1 MRRKDRQM
9 DKEFALKV
17 IDESQY
23 ASLGLVTDTGVML
36 RVLSVVRKDSRLYF
50 HSATKGSKV
59 DAFKDGQEVEL
70 TFVARAQVPNLFSRE
85 EIKEL
90 IDQGQASQ
98 LLSKVFTSEFSSA
111 MVRGSL
117 RRVTDKK
124 EIEEALRIIGEKY
137 TPDMMEFIEIAVE
150 ISRDRVAI
158 FAVEIE
164 DIMAKRKMFDD
175 EGEEMKWGRK
185 S

>member
-1 MRRKDRQM
+1 M
-9 DKEFALKV
+9 
-17 IDESQY
+17 
-23 ASLGLVTDTGVML
+23 
-36 RVLSVVRKDSRLYF
+36 
-50 HSATKGSKV
+50 
-59 DAFKDGQEVEL
+59 EL
-70 TFVARAQVPNLFSRE
+70 TFVARAEVSNLFSRE

>member
-9 DKEFALKV
+9 DEEFALKV

-23 ASLGLVTDTGVML
+23 ASLGLVTESGVML
-36 RVLSVVRKDSRLYF
+36 RVLSVARKDRKLYF
-50 HSATKGSKV
+50 HSANKGSKL
-59 DAFKDGQEVEL
+59 DAFKDGIEVEL
-70 TFVARAQVPNLFSRE
+70 TFVARARVPELYSKE

-90 IDQGQASQ
+90 IDQGHSSQ
-98 LLSKVFTSEFSSA
+98 LLTKVFTTEFSSA

-117 RRVTDKK
+117 RRVNSEE
-124 EIEEALRIIGEKY
+124 EIKEALRIIGEKY
-137 TPDMMEFIEIAVE
+137 TPEWMEFIDIAIDLSKDVLA
-150 ISRDRVAI
+150 V

-164 DIMAKRKMFDD
+164 DIKAKRKKFD
-175 EGEEMKWGRK
+175 ESGEEMKWGRM